1 MISNQILKSTI
12 DGLKNITRR
21 EFSIVDRDGKVV
33 VTTEPSLVNTYID
46 AIEFFVNSPAENQ
59 LVQGYQYFKVLDN
72 GSTEYIVLA
81 KGEDEEIYQIGNAI
95 EFFVNSPAENQ
106 LVQGYQYFKV
116 LDNGSTEYIVL
127 AKGED
132 EEIYQI
138 GKIATFQIQS
148 LLIAYKERY
157 DRDNFIKNLLLD
169 NLLLVDIYSRAKKL
183 HIENDVKR
191 IVYLIE
197 TDVDKELNSVEIIRN
212 IFPIKGKDFVTAVD
226 EKTIILVKEL
236 SDKEGKAEVEKFA
249 NEIYN
254 RLIEEIKNN
263 VLVSVGSIVHDLKN
277 ISSSFKE
284 AKMALEVGKIFEEN
298 KKVTKYEQLGIGRL
312 IYQLPNNLCKM
323 FVGEVLDG
331 ITMKAFD
338 EETLTTVAKFF
349 ENNLNVSETS
359 RQLYIHRNTLVYR
372 LDKLQKMTGLDLRN
386 FDDAIIFKIMLMVS
400 KYMKYRENF
409 KY

>member
-1 MISNQILKSTI
+1 MISNQILQSTI

-21 EFSIVDRDGKVV
+21 EFSIVDREGKVV
-33 VTTEPSLVNTYID
+33 VTTEIELVNAIID
-46 AIEFFVNSPAENQ
+46 GIDFFINSPAENQ

-72 GSTEYIVLA
+72 G
-81 KGEDEEIYQIGNAI
+81 N
-95 EFFVNSPAENQ
+95 
-106 LVQGYQYFKV
+106 
-116 LDNGSTEYIVL
+116 TEYIVL

-183 HIENDVKR
+183 HIENDVRR

-197 TDVDKELNSVEIIRN
+197 TEVDKELNTVEVVRS

-236 SDKEGKAEVEKFA
+236 KDKEDKETVEQFA
-249 NEIYN
+249 NEMH
-254 RLIEEIKNN
+254 RTLTEELNKN
-263 VLVSVGSIVHDLKN
+263 VLISIGSIVYDLKN

-284 AKMALEVGKIFEEN
+284 AKMALEVGKIFEEDKN
-298 KKVTKYEQLGIGRL
+298 IIKYEQLGIGRL

-331 ITMKAFD
+331 ITMASFD
-338 EETLTTVAKFF
+338 EETLATVAKFF

-400 KYMKYRENF
+400 KYMQYRENF

>member
-1 MISNQILKSTI
+1 MISNQILQSTV

-21 EFSIVDRDGKVV
+21 EFSVVDREGKVV
-33 VTTEPSLVNTYID
+33 VTTETNMINTSID
-46 AIEFFVNSPAENQ
+46 GIDFFINSPAENQ
-59 LVQGYQYFKVLDN
+59 LVQGYQYFKVADN
-72 GSTEYIVLA
+72 GTTEYVVLA
-81 KGEDEEIYQIGNAI
+81 KGEDEEIYQ
-95 EFFVNSPAENQ
+95 
-106 LVQGYQYFKV
+106 
-116 LDNGSTEYIVL
+116 T
-127 AKGED
+127 
-132 EEIYQI
+132 
-138 GKIATFQIQS
+138 GKIAAFQIQS

-183 HIENDVKR
+183 HIENDLKR

-197 TDVDKELNSVEIIRN
+197 TDVDKELNSVEIVRN
-212 IFPIKGKDFVTAVD
+212 SFPTKGRDFVTAVD

-236 SDKEGKAEVEKFA
+236 ASNEDKAEVEQFA
-249 NEIYN
+249 KDLHSI
-254 RLIEEIKNN
+254 LTEELRKNI
-263 VLVSVGSIVHDLKN
+263 LVAIGSIVYDLKN
-277 ISSSFKE
+277 ISASFKE
-284 AKMALEVGKIFEEN
+284 AKMALEVGKIFEED
-298 KKVTKYEQLGIGRL
+298 KKIIKYEQLGIGRL

-331 ITMKAFD
+331 ITMSAFD

-400 KYMKYRENF
+400 KYMQYRENF